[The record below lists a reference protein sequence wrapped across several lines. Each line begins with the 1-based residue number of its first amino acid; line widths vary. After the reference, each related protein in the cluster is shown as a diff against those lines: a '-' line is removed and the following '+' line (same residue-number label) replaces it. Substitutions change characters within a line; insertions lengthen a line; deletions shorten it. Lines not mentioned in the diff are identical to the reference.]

1 MNAADEGMD
10 EEMYKK
16 LLAQGGGD
24 DDDDDDE
31 DGKMLYLAINCTINC
46 TQQIEDCWESTVNWP
61 VV

>member
-46 TQQIEDCWESTVNWP
+46 TQQIKDC
-61 VV
+61 